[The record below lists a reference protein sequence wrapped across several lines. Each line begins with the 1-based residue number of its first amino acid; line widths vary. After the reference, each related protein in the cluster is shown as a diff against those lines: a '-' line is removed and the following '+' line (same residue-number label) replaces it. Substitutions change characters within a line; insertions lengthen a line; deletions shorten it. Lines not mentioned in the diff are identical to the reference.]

1 MIKTLFVC
9 HEGQRTGAPLL
20 LLWLIRWLK
29 SHPTIQP
36 VVALMRDGPLK
47 AEFSALCPTYTFE
60 RPGLERWHRRLRR
73 KLLPGPPLDPDAWL
87 AALVAREQPDC
98 LYLNTLVLG
107 GLLGPVALD
116 PQRMRVISHAHEM
129 EIGLQLSS
137 TRSDVERQLAASEV
151 VIACAGGVRDNLIN
165 NYQLAPERCPLITEY
180 IPYTESKQLLE
191 LRCNDNPSQAVIET
205 LRQHRAAGEF
215 LFGMAGSAIDRKGFD
230 LFPLLLRA
238 CERQFGPVPFRGVWV
253 GCGPGSLSHTKAERD
268 LNLLGLRH
276 RALLLPGV
284 SCGAAALRELDVL
297 ALLSREDPY
306 PVVALEAGAM
316 AIPAVCFRHSG
327 GIAELAEAGCG
338 IAVDYLDL
346 DAFAAALYRLQQDA
360 SERQRL
366 GEAFRTRVF
375 AANTV
380 ATQAP
385 RIAALIE
392 GR

>member
-29 SHPTIQP
+29 SHTSIQP

-73 KLLPGPPLDPDAWL
+73 KLLTGPPLDPDGWL

-107 GLLGPVALD
+107 GMLGSLPLD
-116 PQRMRVISHAHEM
+116 PQRIRVISHVHEM

-137 TRSDVERQLAASEV
+137 NRADVERQLAASEV

-165 NYQLAPERCPLITEY
+165 NYHLAPERCTLITEY
-180 IPYTESKQLLE
+180 IPYNEPQQLLE
-191 LRCNDNPSQAVIET
+191 LRCNDDPSQAVIAT

-238 CERQFGPVPFRGVWV
+238 CERQFGSVPFRGVWV
-253 GCGPGSLSHTKAERD
+253 GCSPGSLPHAKAERD
-268 LNLLGLRH
+268 LNLLGLAH

-306 PVVALEAGAM
+306 PVVALESGAM
-316 AIPAVCFRHSG
+316 GIPTVCFRHSG

-338 IAVDYLDL
+338 LAVDYLDL
-346 DAFAAALYRLQQDA
+346 DAFAKALYLLQQDK

-366 GEAFRTRVF
+366 GEAFRKRVF